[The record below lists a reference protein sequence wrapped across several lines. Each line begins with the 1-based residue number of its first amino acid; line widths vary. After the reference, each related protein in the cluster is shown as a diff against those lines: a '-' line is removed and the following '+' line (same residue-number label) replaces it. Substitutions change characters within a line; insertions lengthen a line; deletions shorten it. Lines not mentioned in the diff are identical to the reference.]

1 LTSCTATVGADE
13 DSPEFIRPPGGRLTM
28 GDYRI
33 DELARE
39 AGTTVRNVRAYQDR
53 GLIVP
58 PRREGR
64 VGIYND
70 AHLSRLRVIG
80 QLLDRG
86 YSLANIGELIDT
98 LDRGHDLGD
107 LLGLGAALTSPWTD
121 EQPTYITAEELY
133 RMFGGENAETLGE
146 AVKLGFV
153 EPDGQRFRVPSPR
166 LLHAGAEL
174 FAAGIPLDAILRIAR
189 QLRRDVDRIAE
200 RFVTLTAT
208 HLFDPYGD
216 ELPPPEDIP
225 RLAELVRRLRPLAQM
240 AVDAELA
247 GAMERHVQ
255 ANLGKQLERFG
266 DQRKADAS

>member
-1 LTSCTATVGADE
+1 
-13 DSPEFIRPPGGRLTM
+13 M

-53 GLIVP
+53 GLIAP

-70 AHLSRLRVIG
+70 THLSRLRMIG

-98 LDRGHDLGD
+98 LQRGHDLGD
-107 LLGLGAALTSPWTD
+107 LLGLGVALTTPWTD
-121 EQPTYITAEELY
+121 EQPTSISAEELY
-133 RMFGGENAETLGE
+133 RMFGGVENPETLAE
-146 AVKLGFV
+146 AVKLGFI
-153 EPDGQRFRVPSPR
+153 EADGERFRVPSPR

-174 FAAGIPLDAILRIAR
+174 FAAGIPLEAIMGVAR
-189 QLRRDVDRIAE
+189 HLRRDVDRIAS

-216 ELPPPEDIP
+216 ELPPPEDVP
-225 RLAELVRRLRPLAQM
+225 RLAELVQRLRPLAQM

-247 GAMERHVQ
+247 RAMERHVQ
-255 ANLGKQLERFG
+255 AHLGNQLERFT
-266 DQRKADAS
+266 DQRKVDAS

>member
-1 LTSCTATVGADE
+1 
-13 DSPEFIRPPGGRLTM
+13 M

-53 GLIVP
+53 GLIAP

-70 AHLSRLRVIG
+70 AHLSRLRMIG

-98 LDRGHDLGD
+98 LQRGHDLGD

-121 EQPTYITAEELY
+121 EQPTSTTAEELY
-133 RMFGGENAETLGE
+133 RMFGGQENAETLAE

-153 EPDGQRFRVPSPR
+153 EPDGERFRVPSPR

-174 FAAGIPLDAILRIAR
+174 FAAGIPLDAIMRVAR
-189 QLRRDVDRIAE
+189 QLRRDVDRIAS
-200 RFVTLTAT
+200 RFVSLVAT
-208 HLFDPYGD
+208 NLFDPYGD
-216 ELPPPEDIP
+216 ALPPPEDVP
-225 RLAELVRRLRPLAQM
+225 RLAEIVQRLRPLAQM
-240 AVDAELA
+240 SVDAELA
-247 GAMERHVQ
+247 GAMARHTQ
-255 ANLGKQLERFG
+255 AHLGKHLGQLG
-266 DQRKADAS
+266 DQRTVDAS

>member
-1 LTSCTATVGADE
+1 
-13 DSPEFIRPPGGRLTM
+13 M
-28 GDYRI
+28 GNYRI

-53 GLIVP
+53 GLIAP

-70 AHLSRLRVIG
+70 THLSRLRMIG

-98 LDRGHDLGD
+98 LQRGHDLGD
-107 LLGLGAALTSPWTD
+107 LLGLGVALTTPWTD
-121 EQPTYITAEELY
+121 EQPTSISVEDLY
-133 RMFGGENAETLGE
+133 RMFGGVANPETLAE
-146 AVKLGFV
+146 AVKLGFI
-153 EPDGQRFRVPSPR
+153 EPDGERFLVPSPR

-174 FAAGIPLDAILRIAR
+174 FAAGIPLEAIMGVAR
-189 QLRRDVDRIAE
+189 QLRRDVDRIASK
-200 RFVTLTAT
+200 FVTLAAT

-216 ELPPPEDIP
+216 ELPPPEDVP
-225 RLAELVRRLRPLAQM
+225 RLAELVQRLRPLAQM

-247 GAMERHVQ
+247 RAMERHVQ
-255 ANLGKQLERFG
+255 VHLGKQLERFTET
-266 DQRKADAS
+266 KADAS